1 MYTSEFIRIT
11 SPSKKYLSED
21 ILEKYKWSLFGV
33 AMLPLILVST
43 KFSDNGVPLDLC
55 SSLNLKVL
63 SFAID
68 NAVFSIITSG
78 VLRLSDSVGVGG
90 CENGVLYRNLQDS
103 VTKIVHSN
111 NIVVLRIS
119 KD

>member
-1 MYTSEFIRIT
+1 
-11 SPSKKYLSED
+11 
-21 ILEKYKWSLFGV
+21 
-33 AMLPLILVST
+33 MLPLISVST
-43 KFSDNGVPLDLC
+43 KFSDNGVPPDLC

-68 NAVFSIITSG
+68 NAVFSIIISG
-78 VLRLSDSVGVGG
+78 ALRLTHTVGVGV

-103 VTKIVHSN
+103 VTKIIHRN

-119 KD
+119 ND